1 MGAPHSYSGRH
12 MPENKCQ
19 KVRVSRFIHFLPSL
33 HLIGCAISLLTH
45 DLEFMVK
52 ADLPISIVFVGLAY
66 RGLNPLAG
74 LAVFGTLWWYVL
86 SLVIRLGFRRI
97 VRTLTPAKT
106 SPE

>member
-1 MGAPHSYSGRH
+1 M
-12 MPENKCQ
+12 
-19 KVRVSRFIHFLPSL
+19 
-33 HLIGCAISLLTH
+33 SLLTR

-66 RGLNPLAG
+66 RGINPLAG

-86 SLVIRLGFRRI
+86 SLVIRFGFRRI

-106 SPE
+106 PPE